1 MKFLGVS
8 WLDHQKSGRD
18 QMVKG
23 HKALLLLLLVHYEIL
38 NLYNKRY
45 WTLQEVWVLIT
56 CFIEKLVLRNLISD
70 ITYKTGKMGEHKK
83 ESGRDSSFFRSLASF
98 FCISGGGDER
108 SKKHAPPTSPEA
120 AMVAAA
126 KHFSS
131 VHKVRLI

>member
-8 WLDHQKSGRD
+8 WLDHQKPGRD

-23 HKALLLLLLVHYEIL
+23 RKVLLLLLLLLVHYEIL

-45 WTLQEVWVLIT
+45 WTLQEVWVRIT

-120 AMVAAA
+120 ATA